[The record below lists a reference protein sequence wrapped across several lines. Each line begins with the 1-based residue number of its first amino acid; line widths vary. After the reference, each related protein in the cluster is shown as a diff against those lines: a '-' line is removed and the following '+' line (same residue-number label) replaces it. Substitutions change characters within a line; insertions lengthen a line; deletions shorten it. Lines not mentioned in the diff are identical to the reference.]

1 LIPPPVKT
9 LISTPIKG
17 NSFAIKPAS
26 SSTSSGDTYNNS
38 SLPLFMLSHIHNQKS
53 SGGAVNRIYPE
64 NSPERK
70 THDSL
75 LRSPNGS
82 NKVRAVSGSS
92 SRKAKRAENF
102 IVFND
107 EANMIERMES
117 RKILDYDTLRE
128 IAVSIQE
135 RKAHANS

>member
-1 LIPPPVKT
+1 M
-9 LISTPIKG
+9 
-17 NSFAIKPAS
+17 KPGS
-26 SSTSSGDTYNNS
+26 SSSSSGDTYNNS

-53 SGGAVNRIYPE
+53 SGSGTVNRIYPE

-82 NKVRAVSGSS
+82 HKVRAVNGDSSG
-92 SRKAKRAENF
+92 RKAKVLQNAAT
-102 IVFND
+102 FND

-117 RKILDYDTLRE
+117 RKMLDYDTLRE
-128 IAVSIQE
+128 I
-135 RKAHANS
+135 NL

>member
-1 LIPPPVKT
+1 
-9 LISTPIKG
+9 
-17 NSFAIKPAS
+17 
-26 SSTSSGDTYNNS
+26 
-38 SLPLFMLSHIHNQKS
+38 MLSHIHNQKS
-53 SGGAVNRIYPE
+53 SVGGVNRIYPE